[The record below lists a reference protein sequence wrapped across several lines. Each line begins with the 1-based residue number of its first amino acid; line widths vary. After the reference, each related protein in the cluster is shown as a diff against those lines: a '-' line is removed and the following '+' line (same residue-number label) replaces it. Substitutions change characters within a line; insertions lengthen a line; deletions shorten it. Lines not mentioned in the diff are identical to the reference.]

1 MERPGSDGPL
11 VIVEGPALSSGV
23 AQQFIVA
30 TQANYAGDLDLVLNA
45 FEFLRTKPGQRTLR
59 D

>member
-45 FEFLRTKPGQRTLR
+45 FEFLRTKPG
-59 D
+59 